1 MGRFVMGCAYQ
12 SFLRFEYV
20 TLWRSNLANLTSVA
34 LPGVSTGKRIRGLVP
49 PLAQSLLKQ

>member
-1 MGRFVMGCAYQ
+1 MGCAYQ